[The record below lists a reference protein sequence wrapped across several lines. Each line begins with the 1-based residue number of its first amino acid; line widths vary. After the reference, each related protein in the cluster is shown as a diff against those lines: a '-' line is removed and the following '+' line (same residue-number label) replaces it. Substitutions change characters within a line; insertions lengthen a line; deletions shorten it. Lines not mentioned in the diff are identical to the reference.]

1 MIGNALAL
9 AILTTSGFLV
19 IYLKLPERIK
29 LFLEKH
35 SLFTDAL
42 ALITTY
48 VLLGGTLTALIAA
61 ALCGL
66 FVSGLLY
73 IARNKEDFLYLNDI
87 YDYMKTQLKQF
98 QIYLSDYGKKYKL
111 KKRE

>member
-1 MIGNALAL
+1 MPP
-9 AILTTSGFLV
+9 
-19 IYLKLPERIK
+19 KIK
-29 LFLEKH
+29 KFLEKH
-35 SLFTDAL
+35 TLLTDAL

-66 FVSGLLY
+66 FVSGLLH

-87 YDYMKTQLKQF
+87 YMYMKTQSKHL
-98 QIYLSDYGKKYKL
+98 QIYLSNYGKKYRLNKR
-111 KKRE
+111 KK